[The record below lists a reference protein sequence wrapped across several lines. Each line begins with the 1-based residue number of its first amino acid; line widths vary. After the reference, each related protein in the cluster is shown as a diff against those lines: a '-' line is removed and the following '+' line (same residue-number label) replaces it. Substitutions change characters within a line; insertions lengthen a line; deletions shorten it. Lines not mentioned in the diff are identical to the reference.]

1 MNFKMKKRRTKQILL
16 LFLISVVLSIG
27 LIIHG
32 IFFDLDINQLKRL
45 SFEGFMIT
53 FWVIFPS
60 LLTLEYVF
68 NMNIKNEKGGQKN
81 VDK

>member
-1 MNFKMKKRRTKQILL
+1 MKKRRTKQILL

-68 NMNIKNEKGGQKN
+68 NMNIKNKKGGQKN